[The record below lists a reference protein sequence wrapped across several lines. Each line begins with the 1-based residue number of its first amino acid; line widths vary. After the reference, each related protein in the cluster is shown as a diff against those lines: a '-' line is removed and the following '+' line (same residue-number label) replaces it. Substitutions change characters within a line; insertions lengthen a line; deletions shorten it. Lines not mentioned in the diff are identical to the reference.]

1 MVSPPPPPDSAEL
14 LQQLYAH
21 TELGLA
27 VFGPD
32 ARLLSCNAG
41 FGLLAGLE
49 PGETRPGR
57 PLTGLLRTLLRR
69 GVVPR
74 SGSDAAWHRRWL
86 ALEDA
91 APPLELQRRDGRSIE
106 IRRRRSD
113 TGGAVVVIADTSERR
128 ALQQSKAADQRML
141 RVLVERT
148 EQGVW
153 FIDTEHRTTDAN
165 PAMCR
170 LLATPL
176 AQLRGRPVWDFVD
189 EAGAAALRET
199 LARRRL
205 GLAEAYELT
214 LVAAD
219 GTRHHC
225 VNNATPLTDAAGQ
238 PVGSVG
244 LWTDITA
251 LKDAERRLAEQSQAL
266 TLTVEALHEGVF
278 TSGRDGRAMVWNQ
291 RLLELLDLPEA
302 LLRQRPTI
310 DQIRQFQIAR
320 GDFAHDPVFGSP
332 ERRRG
337 VGATYRR
344 LTKDGRLLEV
354 EGREAADGCL
364 VRTYRDVTADA
375 RAAEALRLSEQRFR
389 TMADAAPALIWLGD
403 ADGRPLWF
411 NQRWLACTGR
421 TLAAELQH
429 TWADRMHPDDLARCL
444 QAYQQ
449 AAARRA
455 PFELEY
461 RVPCADGRLAWVADH
476 GTTRWASD
484 GGFEGYTCYGW
495 DITERK
501 AAQQALAAA
510 RDEAERLSRAK
521 SEFLS
526 RMSHELRTPLNA
538 VLGFAQLLAG
548 DTAEPLT
555 PRQHERVQEL
565 RRGGAHLLELIND
578 VLDLAR
584 IEAGT
589 LRLQPQAVALDCVV
603 RECEAL
609 VAPLLLQHGVQLLV
623 QGPEPRHVL
632 ADPTR
637 LRQVVLNLLSNA
649 AKYNRRGG
657 TARLVWADA
666 GERLRLEVHDEG
678 AGLTPAQQARLFSP
692 FERLGAE
699 HGPVEGTGIGLALSK
714 WLVER
719 MGGAIGVCSSPGAGS
734 CFWVELQATSA
745 PLSPGLTKATDPAPP
760 GAAAVA
766 ASSGAPAASIPMPP
780 LTPLS
785 PATPAGALRRVLY
798 IEDNEVNRLL
808 MQGMLAQRP
817 ALELQLAAL
826 PEQGLAMAQAE
837 PPALVLLDIQL
848 PGIDGFEVLAR
859 LRADRRTAA
868 VPVVAVSANAMP
880 ADRERAAR
888 AGFDEYVT
896 KPIDMAQLLAVL
908 DRWLAP

>member
-1 MVSPPPPPDSAEL
+1 MVSPPPAPDSAEL

-21 TELGLA
+21 AELGLA

-41 FGLLAGLE
+41 FALLAGLPAE
-49 PGETRPGR
+49 AASPGQ
-57 PLTGLLRTLLRR
+57 PLARLLREVLRD
-69 GVVPR
+69 GVARRTPAE
-74 SGSDAAWHRRWL
+74 AAWHRRWL
-86 ALEDA
+86 SLDGEG
-91 APPLELQRRDGRSIE
+91 PPLELTRRDGRSIE
-106 IRRRRSD
+106 IRRRRTD
-113 TGGAVVVIADTSERR
+113 AGGAVVVITDTSERR
-128 ALQQSKAADQRML
+128 ALQQAKAADQRML
-141 RVLVERT
+141 RLLVDRT

-153 FIDTEHRTTDAN
+153 FIDAGHRTTDAN

-170 LLATPL
+170 LLGLPL
-176 AQLRGRPVWDFVD
+176 ERLRGRPVWDFVD
-189 EAGAAALRET
+189 EADRHTLQET
-199 LARRRL
+199 LARRRR
-205 GLAEAYELT
+205 GIAEAYELT

-225 VNNATPLTDAAGQ
+225 VNNATPLTDEAGRL
-238 PVGSVG
+238 VGSVG

-266 TLTVEALHEGVF
+266 ALTVEALHEGVF
-278 TSGRDGRAMVWNQ
+278 TSGSDGRVVVWNR
-291 RLLELLDLPEA
+291 RLLELLNLPEA
-302 LLRQRPTI
+302 LLQQRPTI
-310 DQIRQFQIAR
+310 EQIRQFQIER

-332 ERRRG
+332 ELRRG
-337 VGATYRR
+337 VGPHYRR

-389 TMADAAPALIWLGD
+389 SMADAAPALIWLGD
-403 ADGRPLWF
+403 DEGRPLWF

-421 TLAAELQH
+421 TLAEELQRN
-429 TWADRMHPDDLARCL
+429 WADRMHADDLARCL
-444 QAYQQ
+444 VVYHD

-455 PFELEY
+455 PFEVEY
-461 RVPCADGRLAWVADH
+461 RVPCADGRVAWVADH
-476 GTTRWASD
+476 GTTRWAAS

-510 RDEAERLSRAK
+510 RDEAERLSHAK

-555 PRQHERVQEL
+555 PRQRERVHEL
-565 RRGGAHLLELIND
+565 QRGGAHLLDLIND

-589 LRLQPQAVALDCVV
+589 LRLQPQAVALADAVH
-603 RECEAL
+603 ECQAL
-609 VAPLLLQHGVQLLV
+609 VAPVMQQHGVQLEV
-623 QGPEPRHVL
+623 QGPAGRHVQ

-637 LRQVVLNLLSNA
+637 LRQVLLNLLSNA
-649 AKYNRRGG
+649 AKYNRPGG
-657 TARLVWADA
+657 RARLVWADA
-666 GERLRLEVHDEG
+666 GARLRLEVHDEG
-678 AGLTPAQQARLFSP
+678 AGLTAAQQARLFSP

-734 CFWVELQATSA
+734 CFWVELQAA
-745 PLSPGLTKATDPAPP
+745 EP
-760 GAAAVA
+760 VA
-766 ASSGAPAASIPMPP
+766 ASSGLPPHAAAMPSPTTPTPPAAAPGGAPP
-780 LTPLS
+780 
-785 PATPAGALRRVLY
+785 RRVLY

-808 MQGMLAQRP
+808 MQGMLAQQ
-817 ALELQLAAL
+817 AGLELQLAAL
-826 PEQGLAMAQAE
+826 PEQGLAMALAA

-848 PGIDGFEVLAR
+848 PGMDGFEVLAR
-859 LRADRRTAA
+859 LRADARTAG

-896 KPIDMAQLLAVL
+896 KPIDMALLLAVVR
-908 DRWLAP
+908 RWLAS

>member
-1 MVSPPPPPDSAEL
+1 MASPPPVPDSAEL

-21 TELGLA
+21 AELGLA

-41 FGLLAGLE
+41 FALLAGLPAE
-49 PGETRPGR
+49 MAVPGQPLGR
-57 PLTGLLRTLLRR
+57 LLRGLLRD
-69 GVVPR
+69 GVVRRTPAE
-74 SGSDAAWHRRWL
+74 AAWHRRWL
-86 ALEDA
+86 TLDGD
-91 APPLELQRRDGRSIE
+91 APPLELTRRDGRSIE
-106 IRRRRSD
+106 IRRRRTD
-113 TGGAVVVIADTSERR
+113 AGGAVVVINDTSERR
-128 ALQQSKAADQRML
+128 ALQQAKAAEL
-141 RVLVERT
+141 ER
-148 EQGVW
+148 
-153 FIDTEHRTTDAN
+153 
-165 PAMCR
+165 
-170 LLATPL
+170 
-176 AQLRGRPVWDFVD
+176 LRGRPVQDFVD
-189 EAGAAALRET
+189 EADRHTLQET
-199 LARRRL
+199 LARRRR
-205 GLAEAYELT
+205 GIAEAYELT

-225 VNNATPLTDAAGQ
+225 VNNATPLTDEAGRL
-238 PVGSVG
+238 VGSVG

-266 TLTVEALHEGVF
+266 ALTVEALHEGVF
-278 TSGRDGRAMVWNQ
+278 TSGRDGRAVVWNR
-291 RLLELLDLPEA
+291 RLLQLLDLPEA
-302 LLRQRPTI
+302 LLQQRPTI
-310 DQIRQFQIAR
+310 EQLRQFQVAR
-320 GDFAHDPVFGSP
+320 GDFAHDPVFGSA

-337 VGATYRR
+337 VGPNYRR
-344 LTKDGRLLEV
+344 LSKDGRLLEV
-354 EGREAADGCL
+354 EGREAADGCV

-389 TMADAAPALIWLGD
+389 SMADAAPALIWLGD
-403 ADGRPLWF
+403 AEGRPLWF

-421 TLAAELQH
+421 TLAEELQRS
-429 TWADRMHPDDLARCL
+429 WADRMHADDLARCL
-444 QAYQQ
+444 VVYQD

-455 PFELEY
+455 PFEVEY
-461 RVPCADGRLAWVADH
+461 RVPCADGRVAWVADH
-476 GTTRWASD
+476 GTTRWSAS

-510 RDEAERLSRAK
+510 RDEAERLSHAK

-555 PRQHERVQEL
+555 PRQRERVHEL
-565 RRGGAHLLELIND
+565 QRGGTHLLDLIND

-589 LRLQPQAVALDCVV
+589 LRLQPQAVALADAV
-603 RECEAL
+603 RECQAL
-609 VAPLLLQHGVQLLV
+609 VAPLMQQHGVQLEV
-623 QGPEPRHVL
+623 QGPAGCHVQ

-637 LRQVVLNLLSNA
+637 LRQVLLNLLSNA
-649 AKYNRRGG
+649 AKYNRPGG
-657 TARLVWADA
+657 RAQLRWADA
-666 GERLRLEVHDEG
+666 GARLRLEVHDEG

-699 HGPVEGTGIGLALSK
+699 QGTVEGTGIGLALSK

-734 CFWVELQATSA
+734 CFWVELQAAA
-745 PLSPGLTKATDPAPP
+745 P
-760 GAAAVA
+760 VA
-766 ASSGAPAASIPMPP
+766 ASSGPPPHAPAMP
-780 LTPLS
+780 S
-785 PATPAGALRRVLY
+785 PTTSPPPAAPPAGAAPRRVLY

-808 MQGMLAQRP
+808 MQGMLAQHP
-817 ALELQLAAL
+817 GLELQLAAL
-826 PEQGLAMAQAE
+826 PEQGLAMALAS

-848 PGIDGFEVLAR
+848 PGMDGFEVLAR
-859 LRADRRTAA
+859 LRADARTAG

-896 KPIDMAQLLAVL
+896 KPIDMAHLLAVVR
-908 DRWLAP
+908 RWLAN